1 MNYDEAIEYIETVSC
16 SGIMPGLVRIQ
27 ALLEKT
33 EHPEK
38 KCNVIHVAGTNGKG
52 SVCSYISSILMK
64 AGYRVGRYVSPT
76 LFDYRERIQINDSWI
91 SKADTAYWM
100 SRVREADKKMQAEG
114 MEGASAFELETVMA
128 FLYFKASRCD
138 FVVLETGM
146 GGRLDATNVV
156 PQPLV
161 SVITSIGMDHMKFLG
176 DTIEAIAS
184 EKGGIIKDKR
194 PAVIGAGRR
203 EAVDTL
209 VEICHQKH
217 CRYRI
222 VDRDAAVIHTADLY
236 EGQIFDYENCRNVRT
251 VMAGCCQPWNASI
264 AIAAVELLCELPAG
278 DFPAGISKLPGQW
291 IDQQKMAE
299 GIASARWPGRFEVLE
314 DVPPLIIDGAH
325 NPDGV
330 KSLIDSI
337 ALYLRDWPVILVMGV
352 FADKDYTQMLE
363 MVSAYSNTLIA
374 FKPGNPRGLSSDALA
389 ERASH
394 YFKQVTAAASQ
405 EEALKTARKLGAGK
419 AAIVCFGSLSTMAG
433 WYQLTGRKSSD
444 GEY

>member
-1 MNYDEAIEYIETVSC
+1 
-16 SGIMPGLVRIQ
+16 
-27 ALLEKT
+27 
-33 EHPEK
+33 
-38 KCNVIHVAGTNGKG
+38 
-52 SVCSYISSILMK
+52 
-64 AGYRVGRYVSPT
+64 
-76 LFDYRERIQINDSWI
+76 
-91 SKADTAYWM
+91 
-100 SRVREADKKMQAEG
+100 MQAEG

-156 PQPLV
+156 PHPLV

-278 DFPAGISKLPGQW
+278 DFPAGISKLPGPM
-291 IDQQKMAE
+291 DRSAE
-299 GIASARWPGRFEVLE
+299 DGRGNR
-314 DVPPLIIDGAH
+314 IC
-325 NPDGV
+325 
-330 KSLIDSI
+330 
-337 ALYLRDWPVILVMGV
+337 
-352 FADKDYTQMLE
+352 QM
-363 MVSAYSNTLIA
+363 
-374 FKPGNPRGLSSDALA
+374 
-389 ERASH
+389 
-394 YFKQVTAAASQ
+394 
-405 EEALKTARKLGAGK
+405 AGK
-419 AAIVCFGSLSTMAG
+419 I
-433 WYQLTGRKSSD
+433 
-444 GEY
+444 

>member
-1 MNYDEAIEYIETVSC
+1 MLS
-16 SGIMPGLVRIQ
+16 
-27 ALLEKT
+27 ALE
-33 EHPEK
+33 
-38 KCNVIHVAGTNGKG
+38 C
-52 SVCSYISSILMK
+52 IL
-64 AGYRVGRYVSPT
+64 
-76 LFDYRERIQINDSWI
+76 
-91 SKADTAYWM
+91 
-100 SRVREADKKMQAEG
+100 
-114 MEGASAFELETVMA
+114 
-128 FLYFKASRCD
+128 
-138 FVVLETGM
+138 
-146 GGRLDATNVV
+146 
-156 PQPLV
+156 
-161 SVITSIGMDHMKFLG
+161 
-176 DTIEAIAS
+176 
-184 EKGGIIKDKR
+184 
-194 PAVIGAGRR
+194 
-203 EAVDTL
+203 
-209 VEICHQKH
+209 
-217 CRYRI
+217 
-222 VDRDAAVIHTADLY
+222 
-236 EGQIFDYENCRNVRT
+236 
-251 VMAGCCQPWNASI
+251 
-264 AIAAVELLCELPAG
+264 AIAAVELLCELQQVIFLRAFQSCRG
-278 DFPAGISKLPGQW
+278 NG

>member
-1 MNYDEAIEYIETVSC
+1 
-16 SGIMPGLVRIQ
+16 
-27 ALLEKT
+27 
-33 EHPEK
+33 
-38 KCNVIHVAGTNGKG
+38 
-52 SVCSYISSILMK
+52 
-64 AGYRVGRYVSPT
+64 
-76 LFDYRERIQINDSWI
+76 
-91 SKADTAYWM
+91 
-100 SRVREADKKMQAEG
+100 
-114 MEGASAFELETVMA
+114 
-128 FLYFKASRCD
+128 
-138 FVVLETGM
+138 
-146 GGRLDATNVV
+146 
-156 PQPLV
+156 
-161 SVITSIGMDHMKFLG
+161 
-176 DTIEAIAS
+176 
-184 EKGGIIKDKR
+184 
-194 PAVIGAGRR
+194 
-203 EAVDTL
+203 
-209 VEICHQKH
+209 
-217 CRYRI
+217 
-222 VDRDAAVIHTADLY
+222 
-236 EGQIFDYENCRNVRT
+236 
-251 VMAGCCQPWNASI
+251 MAGCCQPWNASI
-264 AIAAVELLCELPAG
+264 AMAAVELLCELPAG

>member
-1 MNYDEAIEYIETVSC
+1 
-16 SGIMPGLVRIQ
+16 
-27 ALLEKT
+27 
-33 EHPEK
+33 
-38 KCNVIHVAGTNGKG
+38 
-52 SVCSYISSILMK
+52 
-64 AGYRVGRYVSPT
+64 
-76 LFDYRERIQINDSWI
+76 
-91 SKADTAYWM
+91 
-100 SRVREADKKMQAEG
+100 
-114 MEGASAFELETVMA
+114 
-128 FLYFKASRCD
+128 
-138 FVVLETGM
+138 M

-194 PAVIGAGRR
+194 PAVIGAGRS

-222 VDRDAAVIHTADLY
+222 VDRDAAVIHIADLY
-236 EGQIFDYENCRNVRT
+236 EGQIFDYENCRNIRT

-405 EEALKTARKLGAGK
+405 EEALKMARKLGAGK